1 MSVSTRHLRPPTL
14 PITPWPPLSRSS
26 SVRCPTWK
34 SIDRAPPVDEAPQ
47 SCPQRLPW
55 ATASAISVTRRK
67 LQTPGNAEEHKRQ
80 ETVPL
85 VSILPMHGVRMPS
98 SALKYSR
105 NELGFAFAGDAGTC
119 AFSSANC
126 QELCVQMC
134 LPCRRFFIF
143 ITPRSTGTHG
153 WRASSP
159 APCSIDTC
167 PYGRDSDDEAP
178 STLGRT
184 RKSLRSYSGQR
195 HPFPCGVF
203 LTTSI

>member
-55 ATASAISVTRRK
+55 AIASAISVTRRK

-85 VSILPMHGVRMPS
+85 VSALTMHGVRMPS
-98 SALKYSR
+98 SALKYIR

-134 LPCRRFFIF
+134 LPCRRFLYVLRPVAQVH
-143 ITPRSTGTHG
+143 TVG
-153 WRASSP
+153 
-159 APCSIDTC
+159 APLHL
-167 PYGRDSDDEAP
+167 PLAP
-178 STLGRT
+178 STRVRT
-184 RKSLRSYSGQR
+184 D
-195 HPFPCGVF
+195 VT
-203 LTTSI
+203 LTTRRRLLSGAHANHFDLTRASDIQFLVECS